1 MNWVLVFAGLLPLW
15 AALFIVFTNMRVL
28 KEEDPLIEP
37 VPFRAEKPMELEF
50 TDEKTSEPKSLFK
63 GLLNR
68 LKKEKSDKP
77 EEEIDFTEPR
87 NNDQP
92 VSLGLPK
99 GIKRLWGVT
108 FVLIFLACLV
118 YGSDKALVYIFK
130 EYRWV
135 IGTTNPWTAQL
146 EFASVSTSAIA
157 GLSAML
163 ATLRT
168 GIYLLRN

>member
-1 MNWVLVFAGLLPLW
+1 MVRDLP
-15 AALFIVFTNMRVL
+15 T
-28 KEEDPLIEP
+28 
-37 VPFRAEKPMELEF
+37 
-50 TDEKTSEPKSLFK
+50 
-63 GLLNR
+63 
-68 LKKEKSDKP
+68 
-77 EEEIDFTEPR
+77 
-87 NNDQP
+87 

-146 EFASVSTSAIA
+146 EFASASTSAIA